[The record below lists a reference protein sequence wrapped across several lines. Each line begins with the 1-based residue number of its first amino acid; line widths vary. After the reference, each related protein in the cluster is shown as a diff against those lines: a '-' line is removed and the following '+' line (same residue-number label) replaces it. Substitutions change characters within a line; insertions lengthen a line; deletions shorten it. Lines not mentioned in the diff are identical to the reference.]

1 MNTTFTIDDLNDFP
15 PATKQIFKE
24 YLSSIRFTKDAK
36 SSILTLMKCVYK
48 NEVTEMLLANVIG
61 RCLELN
67 RTNEAVIINN
77 NSITN
82 IINEENRKLSSPANY

>member
-1 MNTTFTIDDLNDFP
+1 MNTTFTIDDLNDLP

-24 YLSSIRFTKDAK
+24 CLSSIRFTEDAE
-36 SSILTLMKCVYK
+36 SSILALMKCVYK